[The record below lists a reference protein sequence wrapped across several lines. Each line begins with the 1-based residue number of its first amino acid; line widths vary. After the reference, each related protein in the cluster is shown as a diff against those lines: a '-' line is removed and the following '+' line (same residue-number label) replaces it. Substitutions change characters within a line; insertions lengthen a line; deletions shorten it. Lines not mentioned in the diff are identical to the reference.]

1 MWCCKKLFWSASKND
16 LRTDENIQKTWTGQ
30 GVDHT
35 SGCLLDYNNF
45 KEYYKLTAID
55 FIKQQ
60 ALDADQKTIQQI
72 NVTGNLQR
80 PESST
85 MFFVV
90 QETKQKT
97 KKQKKR
103 KNILDFLQG
112 TVRVL

>member
-16 LRTDENIQKTWTGQ
+16 LRTDKNIQKTSTGQ
-30 GVDHT
+30 GDDHT
-35 SGCLLDYNNF
+35 SGRLLDYNNF

-55 FIKQQ
+55 FSKQQ
-60 ALDADQKTIQQI
+60 ALDADQKAIQQI

-80 PESST
+80 PESAT

-97 KKQKKR
+97 KTKKK

-112 TVRVL
+112 TVRIL